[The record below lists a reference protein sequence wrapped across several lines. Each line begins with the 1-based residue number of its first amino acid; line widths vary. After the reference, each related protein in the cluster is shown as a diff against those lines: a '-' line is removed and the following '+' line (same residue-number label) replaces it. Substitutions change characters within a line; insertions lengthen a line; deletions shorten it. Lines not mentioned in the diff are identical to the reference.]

1 MSRLSVLSA
10 VLMLAAGTPLVA
22 TNASA
27 QIIGSSAREQAS
39 REIVSILGY
48 GGGFTPA
55 NELAGPAEFSTS
67 GTVGGAVT
75 VWFGPYVGIRGN
87 GLYTQS
93 DVDGASSGLA
103 LRGEEPNVWIYSG
116 DVLLRLPLTAGQSSW
131 WYPYVVG
138 GLGGKTYDFDRLDTE
153 TDFAGNF
160 GGGIEFR
167 VNRYWG
173 IQAEARDFVSSFDR
187 LGIDSTQH
195 DVVYTGGISLTF

>member
-10 VLMLAAGTPLVA
+10 AFLLAAGTPLVA

-27 QIIGSSAREQAS
+27 QISGNSAREK
-39 REIVSILGY
+39 L
-48 GGGFTPA
+48 
-55 NELAGPAEFSTS
+55 NAGRSA
-67 GTVGGAVT
+67 
-75 VWFGPYVGIRGN
+75 
-87 GLYTQS
+87 
-93 DVDGASSGLA
+93 
-103 LRGEEPNVWIYSG
+103 
-116 DVLLRLPLTAGQSSW
+116 W

-138 GLGGKTYDFDRLDTE
+138 GLGGKTYDFDRLDAK

-167 VNRYWG
+167 FNRNWG

-195 DVVYTGGISLTF
+195 DIVYTGGISLSF